1 MTKLF
6 NFFIFFIKKVLP
18 MFLGITVV
26 GGSIYLAYIL
36 IENIL

>member
-6 NFFIFFIKKVLP
+6 NFFIFIIKKVLP
-18 MFLGITVV
+18 MLLGITVV

-36 IENIL
+36 IEKIL